1 MVRDSFVLAGANAY
15 TLQGIPDYSGNILKA
30 ENKVH
35 FSSEKPTRFD
45 DLKIVNSYINSL
57 DIAPWGDDNL
67 FPAQAKEKLKLI
79 PLAMRAMKF
88 RINAH
93 YGRGL
98 ILHSETATEENRISK
113 IPIINDPIWNE
124 FCRQSNLDI
133 TQYRIISDWE
143 WFRNQF
149 VEIILSN
156 DGTKINKI
164 FRQPAHFSRY
174 KKLNPITYKSDACYV
189 CSDWTSIRKNE
200 AIREIPCLDWD
211 NPMDDLR
218 SYIKAGGKKRNFILP
233 IKMEETDNIYYD
245 IAYWTPILDT
255 WAPIALTIPK
265 VKQALLKNQMVL
277 KFHIKIPFN
286 YWSTKYTGWE
296 DPNYYPI
303 EKQNAIIKQTLDD
316 MNEFLTDV
324 DNTGKSFVSHY
335 GTDKLS
341 GKIVDEWKIE
351 AIDNTKF
358 SKDGQYITDAKA
370 AKEEIVSA
378 IGVDNTLLGGLGG
391 AENGGGSNK
400 REAFYI
406 LQAEMWA
413 DRMMTLKWFQHI
425 KDYNGWNKDWTL
437 GYMDIDTSQTLNEN
451 PTGSK
456 LTV

>member
-1 MVRDSFVLAGANAY
+1 MVRDSFVLHGKNAY
-15 TLQGIPDYSGNILKA
+15 SLQGIPDYTGNLIAA
-30 ENKVH
+30 ENKVL
-35 FSSEKPTRFD
+35 FGNEKPTRVE
-45 DLKIVNSYINSL
+45 DLTLVNNYINSL

-67 FPAQAKEKLKLI
+67 FPAQSKTKLSLI

-98 ILHSETATEENRISK
+98 ILYNEDATDANRISK
-113 IPIINDPIWNE
+113 APIIDDVVWDS
-124 FCRQSNLDI
+124 FKTMSNLDI
-133 TQYRIISDWE
+133 TQYRLASDWE

-149 VEIILSN
+149 IEIILSN

-174 KKLNPITYKSDACYV
+174 KRLNPVTYKSDACYI
-189 CSDWTSIRKNE
+189 CSDWSSIRKSDS
-200 AIREIPCLDWD
+200 IREIPCLDWD
-211 NPMDDLR
+211 EPIEDLR
-218 SYIKAGGKKRNFILP
+218 SYIKSGGKKRNFILP
-233 IKMEETDNIYYD
+233 IKLEETDNIYYD

-255 WAPIALTIPK
+255 WAPISLTIPK
-265 VKQALLKNQMVL
+265 VKQALLKNQMVI

-296 DPNYYPI
+296 DPNSYPT
-303 EKQNAIIKQTLDD
+303 ERQNAIIKQTLDD
-316 MNEFLTDV
+316 MNEFLTDI

-335 GTDKLS
+335 GTDKLT
-341 GKIVDEWKIE
+341 GKVVDEWKIE
-351 AIDNTKF
+351 AIDNTKLA
-358 SKDGQYITDAKA
+358 KDGQYITDAKA
-370 AKEEIVSA
+370 AKEEVVSA

-400 REAFYI
+400 REAFSI
-406 LQAEMWA
+406 LQAEMWP
-413 DRMMTLKWFQHI
+413 DRMVTLKWFDHV
-425 KDYNGWNKDWTL
+425 KNYNNWNKRWRL